1 MRPKI
6 LESKVIITLVDIEDW
21 LFKRIKEKGRGSFIS
36 VNEIRGVIDE
46 EYRELQ
52 DEMHLKNYEG
62 IEHELKDVAIA
73 AIFGLASL
81 RKLREE
87 GRI

>member
-6 LESKVIITLVDIEDW
+6 SKVKMAHTVTDIDTW
-21 LFKRIKEKGRGSFIS
+21 LLKRIKQKGRGSFIS

-46 EYRELQ
+46 EYCELRE
-52 DEMHLKNYEG
+52 EMHIRDYDG
-62 IEHELKDVAIA
+62 IEHELKDVAVA

-81 RKLREE
+81 RKMREE
-87 GRI
+87 GKI